1 MRDQSKTKQTMTQ
14 KKVSLDDALEYA
26 ENIINTVREP
36 LIVLDHNLR
45 VVTASRSFYEFFK
58 VKPEETV
65 GQLIYNLGNDQWDIP
80 KLRELLENILPQ
92 KTTFDNYEVEHDFVT
107 IGRRIMLLNARQIE
121 RVLGKDKIILLAIE
135 DITERKQIEAGL
147 ENTRKDLA
155 VVKQSADEAS
165 EFAENIIN
173 TVREPL
179 IALDQNLRVVKVSNS
194 FYEFFKVKPEETEG
208 QLIYNL
214 GNKQWDIPK
223 LRELLETILPQ
234 KATFENYEVEHEF
247 ATIGK
252 RTMLLNARQ
261 IEQVLGKEKIIL
273 LAIEDITER
282 KEIENG
288 LEKTRKELAVVKQ
301 SADEASEFSENI
313 INTVREPLIAL
324 DQNLRV
330 VKVSDS
336 FYEFFKVNPEDTVGQ
351 LIYDLGN
358 KQWDIPKLRELLE
371 TILPQKATFEN
382 YEVEHEFATIGKRTM
397 LLNARQIERVLGKE
411 KIILLAIE
419 DITERKRIESIGR
432 LATVVRDSNDAITI
446 QDYDGNITA
455 WNHGAELMFGY
466 SEQEALKMTIWQL
479 APPDKAAEQRDF
491 NRQLF
496 AGENVSSFETQRL
509 TKDGILLDVWLT
521 VTKLVDEMGKVTGIA
536 ATERDISERKKA
548 ELDLRRSNDDLQQ
561 FANVASHDLQEP
573 LRMIVSYLQLIE
585 QRYKGRLDKD
595 ADEFIDFAVDGG
607 TRMQGLINGL
617 LAFSRVESRS
627 KPRERVDTE
636 ASLKDTLANLEV
648 IISEHKAD
656 VTYDHLPSV
665 MFDPSQLLQIFQNLI
680 VNAIK
685 FRGEETPRIHL
696 AVEKKGRE
704 WVFSVKDNGI
714 GIDPQYKDK
723 VFILFHR
730 LGGIKYHGS
739 GVGLSVCKRIVERHG
754 GRIWFE
760 SEPGKGTTFYFT
772 VPG

>member
-1 MRDQSKTKQTMTQ
+1 MTQ

-147 ENTRKDLA
+147 ENTRKD
-155 VVKQSADEAS
+155 
-165 EFAENIIN
+165 
-173 TVREPL
+173 
-179 IALDQNLRVVKVSNS
+179 
-194 FYEFFKVKPEETEG
+194 
-208 QLIYNL
+208 
-214 GNKQWDIPK
+214 
-223 LRELLETILPQ
+223 
-234 KATFENYEVEHEF
+234 
-247 ATIGK
+247 
-252 RTMLLNARQ
+252 
-261 IEQVLGKEKIIL
+261 
-273 LAIEDITER
+273 
-282 KEIENG
+282 
-288 LEKTRKELAVVKQ
+288 LAVVKQ